1 MSQAGQGNDK
11 TIDRQEQRVANIDE
25 GYTRLANELYDELIG
40 VNLTKIQ
47 ARVAHA
53 VCRKTYGFNK
63 KRDRISDNQ
72 LAELT
77 KLPRQK
83 VNKAKNELVS
93 MKVLIKSHNQ
103 IGINKNLSEWSIHD
117 CQQKNNIVT
126 ETGTTCSRQMCHPN
140 GDFVTEIET
149 RSERQRKGSVVT
161 KTGTENVTKTVTA
174 LSPKQGHTK
183 DTITKD
189 KKDSITPISPFGDER
204 VKTIFAFWQKN
215 LAHPQARLDK
225 KRAKR
230 IQARLKEKFSAEDL
244 CQAITGATYDPWLM
258 GKNPENKR
266 YDGIDT
272 VLRDA
277 AQVERLMGLAG
288 NHYAKALAHG
298 KYSATTAR
306 NIQNLQSWI
315 SGSENTG
322 APF

>member
-1 MSQAGQGNDK
+1 MSMSQAGQGNDRA
-11 TIDRQEQRVANIDE
+11 IDRQEQRVANIDE
-25 GYTRLANELYDELIG
+25 GYTRLANELYEELIG
-40 VNLTKIQ
+40 VNLTRTQ
-47 ARVAHA
+47 AKVVHA
-53 VCRKTYGFNK
+53 VCRKTYGFHK
-63 KRDRISDNQ
+63 SMDRITDSQ
-72 LAELT
+72 LADLCRIT
-77 KLPRQK
+77 RP
-83 VNKAKNELVS
+83 KANVVKNELIK
-93 MKVLIKSHNQ
+93 MRVLLSEGKKM
-103 IGINKNLSEWSIHD
+103 GLNKNLSEWIIA
-117 CQQKNNIVT
+117 N
-126 ETGTTCSRQMCHPN
+126 CSQ
-140 GDFVTEIET
+140 IENT
-149 RSERQRKGSVVT
+149 VP
-161 KTGTENVTKTVTA
+161 KTGTIKNVSNTITESVLKTMTPDISEDV
-174 LSPKQGHTK
+174 PKTITESVLK
-183 DTITKD
+183 TITKVFPIREHTKETIT
-189 KKDSITPISPFGDER
+189 KKRKEIITPLSPFGDER
-204 VKTIFAFWQKN
+204 VKTVFAFWQKN
-215 LAHPQARLDK
+215 LVHPQARLDK

-306 NIQNLQSWI
+306 NIQNLQSWM

>member
-1 MSQAGQGNDK
+1 MSMSQAGQGNDRA
-11 TIDRQEQRVANIDE
+11 IDRQEQRVANIDE
-25 GYTRLANELYDELIG
+25 GYTRLANELYEELIG
-40 VNLTKIQ
+40 ANLTRTQ
-47 ARVAHA
+47 AKVVHA
-53 VCRKTYGFNK
+53 VCRKTYGFHK
-63 KRDRISDNQ
+63 SMDRITDSQ
-72 LAELT
+72 LADLCRIT
-77 KLPRQK
+77 RP
-83 VNKAKNELVS
+83 KANVVKNELIK
-93 MKVLIKSHNQ
+93 MRVLLSEGKKM
-103 IGINKNLSEWSIHD
+103 GLNKNLSEWIIA
-117 CQQKNNIVT
+117 N
-126 ETGTTCSRQMCHPN
+126 CSQ
-140 GDFVTEIET
+140 IENT
-149 RSERQRKGSVVT
+149 VP
-161 KTGTENVTKTVTA
+161 KTGTIKNVSNTITESVLK
-174 LSPKQGHTK
+174 
-183 DTITKD
+183 TITKVFPIREHTKETIT
-189 KKDSITPISPFGDER
+189 KKRKEIITPLSPFGDER
-204 VKTIFAFWQKN
+204 VKMVFAFWQKN
-215 LAHPQARLDK
+215 LVHPQARLDK

-315 SGSENTG
+315 SSNENTG